1 MREELQRQLDKLDKQ
16 RHALLDGLETLTA
29 EQVAFRPGP
38 SKWSIGQVIEHLV
51 ISEREIFKCVPEQS
65 QKGQGIYS
73 LRNRIS
79 YILVVVILK
88 LGLPVP
94 VVSHEMEPEGRSS
107 LTELYRQWDEN
118 HRWLRSFVE
127 KLPAEDWDRPVFCH
141 PVAGPLTFAQSI
153 HLDRLHL
160 NTHLRQIKRNK
171 RMMHLSSNK

>member
-1 MREELQRQLDKLDKQ
+1 MREELQRQLDELDKQ
-16 RHALLDGLETLTA
+16 RDGLLDGLETLTA

-127 KLPAEDWDRPVFCH
+127 KLPAEDLDLPVFCH

-153 HLDRLHL
+153 QMDRLHL